1 MFFKSIRFS
10 LTLRYSLSLA
20 VILILFSTFLF
31 LTISKQFYQEI
42 DRELFT
48 IAEALASPTLE
59 PFRNSP
65 PSVFDQ
71 VLEDFIGPKASG
83 KFVQLFDSKGEIT
96 AGSRNLQGINFPLG
110 KRALRK
116 AGSGQIE
123 SRTEQLP
130 GRFPVRTI
138 TFPVLT
144 DGGLSRIV
152 KVSSSLEEISDILH
166 HILLVQCISIPLA
179 FFLFGSGGWFL
190 AGLALKPVDLLT
202 RNARKITAENLGY
215 RLEVVNPEDE
225 IGQLAET
232 FNATLARLE
241 NSFKRTR
248 QFSVDVSHELRTP
261 LTILRGETEL
271 GLKLAKEPEEF
282 RELLQSNLDEIK
294 LMSKMIESLLFLS
307 RAEEGGLYLDLQEI
321 ELNEFIQA
329 IVQQSYPPLLETE
342 VLVTFEGG
350 GAVYVRGDRV
360 RLRQVLLN
368 LLDNGVKYNRE
379 GGNVRIILACDG
391 NNAVISIIDTGFGIP
406 AEDLPFIFDHF
417 YRVDKARNR
426 SDGGTGLGLSLAKS
440 FTVAHG
446 GTLEVMSVVGTGS
459 TFTIKLPV
467 VEPSP
472 ET

>member
-20 VILILFSTFLF
+20 VILILFSVFQY

-59 PFRNSP
+59 PFRDSP

-71 VLEDFIGPKASG
+71 VLEDFIGPKVSG
-83 KFVQLFDSKGEIT
+83 KFVQLFNSKGEIT
-96 AGSRNLQGINFPLG
+96 SGSRNLQGINFPLSRG
-110 KRALRK
+110 VLRK
-116 AGSGQIE
+116 AESGLIE
-123 SRTEQLP
+123 SRTENLP

-138 TFPVLT
+138 TFPVLV
-144 DGGLSRIV
+144 DGRLTRIV
-152 KVSSSLEEISDILH
+152 KVSSSLEEISATLH

-179 FFLFGSGGWFL
+179 FFLFGYGGWFL

-202 RNARKITAENLGY
+202 RSARKITAENLGY

-271 GLKLAKEPEEF
+271 GLKLAKEPDEF

-294 LMSKMIESLLFLS
+294 LMSKMMENLLFLS
-307 RAEEGGLYLDLQEI
+307 KAEEGGLYLDLQEI
-321 ELNEFIQA
+321 ELNDFIKG
-329 IVQQSYPPLLETE
+329 IVDESYAALPDST
-342 VLVTFEGG
+342 VIVTFEG
-350 GAVYVRGDRV
+350 AEDVHVRGDRV

-368 LLDNGVKYNRE
+368 ILDNGVKYNRE
-379 GGNVRIILACDG
+379 GGSVRILLARKG
-391 NNAVISIIDTGFGIP
+391 NQALISIHDTGFGIP
-406 AEDLPFIFDHF
+406 EADLPHIFDHF

-426 SDGGTGLGLSLAKS
+426 SDGGSGLGLSLAKS

-446 GTLEVMSVVGTGS
+446 GTLEVTSVEGTGS

-472 ET
+472 EV

>member
-1 MFFKSIRFS
+1 LFFKSIRFS

-71 VLEDFIGPKASG
+71 VLEDFIGPKSSG

-96 AGSRNLQGINFPLG
+96 AGSRNLQGIDFPLG

-152 KVSSSLEEISDILH
+152 KVSSSLEEISGILH

-179 FFLFGSGGWFL
+179 FFLFG
-190 AGLALKPVDLLT
+190 
-202 RNARKITAENLGY
+202 Y
-215 RLEVVNPEDE
+215 
-225 IGQLAET
+225 
-232 FNATLARLE
+232 
-241 NSFKRTR
+241 
-248 QFSVDVSHELRTP
+248 
-261 LTILRGETEL
+261 
-271 GLKLAKEPEEF
+271 
-282 RELLQSNLDEIK
+282 
-294 LMSKMIESLLFLS
+294 
-307 RAEEGGLYLDLQEI
+307 
-321 ELNEFIQA
+321 
-329 IVQQSYPPLLETE
+329 
-342 VLVTFEGG
+342 GG
-350 GAVYVRGDRV
+350 G
-360 RLRQVLLN
+360 
-368 LLDNGVKYNRE
+368 
-379 GGNVRIILACDG
+379 
-391 NNAVISIIDTGFGIP
+391 F
-406 AEDLPFIFDHF
+406 LP
-417 YRVDKARNR
+417 
-426 SDGGTGLGLSLAKS
+426 GL
-440 FTVAHG
+440 
-446 GTLEVMSVVGTGS
+446 
-459 TFTIKLPV
+459 P
-467 VEPSP
+467 
-472 ET
+472 